1 MQVVSFGFQTW
12 VFSTRQALI
21 ELGHEAAVAVHSA
34 VEQLARDHGIPEHLT
49 ERVHATTID
58 LVERVPRTESSPAAM
73 NSSCAG
79 GYLNDRA

>member
-21 ELGHEAAVAVHSA
+21 GLDHEVALAIYSA
-34 VEQLARDHGIPEHLT
+34 VERLARDHGIPEHLT
-49 ERVHATTID
+49 ERVDATTID
-58 LVERVPRTESSPAAM
+58 LVERVPRTESSPAVM